1 MAQIAAQ
8 VGQGGWKTNF
18 EVDGRLEAGTQ
29 AVCCGGGE
37 EVAVEGSLLKE
48 EGEHQLLDRLHRTEK
63 QLDFL
68 RYRKIY

>member
-1 MAQIAAQ
+1 MAKIAAQ
-8 VGQGGWKTNF
+8 VWQGGWKTNF
-18 EVDGRLEAGTQ
+18 EVDRRLKAGTE

-48 EGEHQLLDRLHRTEK
+48 EGEHQLLDRLHCAEK

-68 RYRKIY
+68 RNRKIY